1 VIEVC
6 DDGAGLSRERI
17 LRKARERGFPVS
29 DDMSDQEVWRLIF
42 EAGFSTADVVT
53 DVSGRGVGMDVVK
66 RNIAE
71 LGGSVEIESATG
83 VGTRMIVRLPL
94 TLAIIDGMSIAV
106 GGNVYIIP
114 LAAVV
119 ESLQAA
125 SSEVKSVAGEGRVVE
140 VRNEYLPVI
149 ALRDVFPT
157 GEQAA
162 ESGRSIMLVVESD
175 GVKNALLVDEL
186 LGQQQVVVKSLET
199 NYRKVPGVAGATIMG
214 DGKVALIL
222 DVPALVQMSR
232 H

>member
-1 VIEVC
+1 
-6 DDGAGLSRERI
+6 
-17 LRKARERGFPVS
+17 
-29 DDMSDQEVWRLIF
+29 MSDQDVWRLIF
-42 EAGFSTADVVT
+42 EAGFSTAEVVT
-53 DVSGRGVGMDVVK
+53 DVSGRGVGMDVVR

-71 LGGSVEIESATG
+71 LGGTVDIESATG

-140 VRNEYLPVI
+140 VRKEYLPVI

-157 GEQAA
+157 GEQPDDT
-162 ESGRSIMLVVESD
+162 GRSIMLVVESD

-199 NYRKVPGVAGATIMG
+199 NYRKVPGIAGATIMG